1 LQRICAIAICVNV
14 NGDAVCVDGA
24 QDDESLAGLDDEL
37 DVVGVDEGSGAI
49 LVGVVVEYARE
60 DAVDV

>member
-1 LQRICAIAICVNV
+1 VNV
-14 NGDAVCVDGA
+14 NGDVVCVDGA
-24 QDDESLAGLDDEL
+24 QDDESLVGMDDEL
-37 DVVGVDEGSGAI
+37 EVVEVDEGSGAL

>member
-1 LQRICAIAICVNV
+1 VNV

-24 QDDESLAGLDDEL
+24 QDDESLAGMDDEL
-37 DVVGVDEGSGAI
+37 EVVGVDEGPGAL

-60 DAVDV
+60 GTVDV